1 MNRAKGLMLLVVRQR
16 RMCLWLISCSLLV
29 NVALAV
35 PQYLSYQGVLRDS
48 GSNLITGTKAMT
60 FRVYDAVTSGT
71 QKFEMI
77 SSEVVVSGGL
87 YNVML
92 GPIGFAELEKGPRW
106 LEVEV
111 GGEILTPRIE
121 LVTVAYAISAASAEA
136 AETVGGFSANAT
148 ATANNLLPLD
158 SNTQLKG
165 MSVSAEASG
174 NNYALFI
181 NGGKIG
187 VKAGTDVCFGT
198 STITSGQVLSPS
210 IANTSVTANS
220 VIILTVGHAA
230 SEANANSNGG
240 IRVSAVTAGSGFRAA
255 TMSGAGASA
264 DIPFSYLIIN

>member
-1 MNRAKGLMLLVVRQR
+1 MNRAKSLLLLVVRQR
-16 RMCLWLISCSLLV
+16 RMCLWLISCLLLV
-29 NVALAV
+29 NAALAV

-92 GPIGFAELEKGPRW
+92 GPIGFAELEKGTRW

-121 LVTVAYAISAASAEA
+121 LVTVAYAVSAASAEA
-136 AETVGGFSANAT
+136 AETVDGFSANST

-165 MSVSAEASG
+165 MSVSAEAVG
-174 NNYALFI
+174 NTYALFV

-187 VKAGTDVCFGT
+187 IKTGSNMSVGTGT
-198 STITSGQVLSPS
+198 ISSGGATPTYAD
-210 IANTSVTANS
+210 INNTSVNS
-220 VIILTVGHAA
+220 DSIILLTVGPNAA
-230 SEANANSNGG
+230 PNSNGG
-240 IRVSAVTAGSGFRAA
+240 IKVAPITAGTKFRVGTMDGAA
-255 TMSGAGASA
+255 ASA
-264 DIPFSYLIIN
+264 DIPFYYMIIN

>member
-1 MNRAKGLMLLVVRQR
+1 MNRAKSLLLLVVRQR

-60 FRVYDAVTSGT
+60 FRVYDAVTAGT
-71 QKFEMI
+71 KKFEMI

-121 LVTVAYAISAASAEA
+121 LVTVAYAVSAASAEA
-136 AETVGGFSANAT
+136 AETVGGFSANLT

-158 SNTQLKG
+158 SDKQLKG
-165 MSVSAEASG
+165 MSVSAEAAG
-174 NNYALFI
+174 NNYALFV

-187 VKAGTDVCFGT
+187 IKTGSNMSIGTGTITALSGLEYVTVNNTSVNST
-198 STITSGQVLSPS
+198 STIL
-210 IANTSVTANS
+210 
-220 VIILTVGHAA
+220 LTVGPNAA
-230 SEANANSNGG
+230 INSNAG
-240 IRVSAVTAGSGFRAA
+240 IKVTLIS
-255 TMSGAGASA
+255 SGAWFKVGTMNGQVASA
-264 DIPFSYLIIN
+264 DIPFYYMIIN